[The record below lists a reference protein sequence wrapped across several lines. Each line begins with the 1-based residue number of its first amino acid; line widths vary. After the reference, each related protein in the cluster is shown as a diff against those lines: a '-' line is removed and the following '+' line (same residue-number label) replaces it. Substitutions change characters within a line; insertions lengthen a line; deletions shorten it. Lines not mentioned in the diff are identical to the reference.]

1 MAVRMWRSGMY
12 REYPMF
18 CWFVYF
24 DIARSAVDFILSS
37 WGKPA
42 YAAYFYTYWIADAVS
57 IVLAFA
63 VIWELFEITLR
74 PYEGMRGLAA
84 VLFRWAIV
92 VLLLVA
98 VVMASSRN
106 HEGFPP
112 SYWMVEAVMVLERSV
127 RMVQAGLML
136 LLLLFAAQLA
146 IRWRHTAF
154 GIALGFAVYAVLQL
168 VAYAIRLD
176 SGLADGTFRLL
187 SPASY
192 LLASIIWA
200 AYLWRSE
207 PLPAVRELPPG
218 SDLARWNTA
227 LLEVLQR

>member
-24 DIARSAVDFILSS
+24 DIVRSVVDFILSS
-37 WGKPA
+37 LGKPA
-42 YAAYFYTYWIADAVS
+42 YAAYFYTYWIADAIS

-63 VIWELFEITLR
+63 VMWELFKITLR
-74 PYEGMRGLAA
+74 PYEGMRDLAA

-98 VVMASSRN
+98 VVMAASQG
-106 HEGFPP
+106 HGAFPR
-112 SYWMVEAVMVLERSV
+112 SYWLVQAVMVLERSV

-136 LLLLFAAQLA
+136 LLLLFGAQLA
-146 IRWRHTAF
+146 INWRHTAF

-168 VAYAIRLD
+168 AAFAIRLG
-176 SGLADGTFRLL
+176 SGLADGVFKLL
-187 SPASY
+187 SPISY
-192 LLASIIWA
+192 LLALLIWA
-200 AYLWRSE
+200 AYLWHSK